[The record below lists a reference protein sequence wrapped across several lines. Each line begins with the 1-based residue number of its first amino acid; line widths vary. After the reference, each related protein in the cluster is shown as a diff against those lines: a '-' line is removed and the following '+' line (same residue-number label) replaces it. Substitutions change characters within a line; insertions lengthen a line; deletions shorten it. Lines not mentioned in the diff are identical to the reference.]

1 VGSSIISTP
10 PDSRQRLDVIE
21 ACGSCMSRN
30 AALPN
35 GPTWVPETYGHR
47 GCEPVVDAQ
56 TPPRRMFGEALGVR
70 LPLTTLCNGAMV
82 DVIEQPVELRD
93 DADC

>member
-1 VGSSIISTP
+1 VRIVHVEERRP
-10 PDSRQRLDVIE
+10 AERADL
-21 ACGSCMSRN
+21 
-30 AALPN
+30 
-35 GPTWVPETYGHR
+35 GPGDLTWVPETYGHR

-56 TPPRRMFGEALGVR
+56 TPPRRMFGEALDVP
-70 LPLTTLCNGAMV
+70 LPRTTLCNGAMV